1 MNHCIFMSRTT
12 RRLLSSIS
20 LIVFLSA
27 CGGDKP
33 DAMLASARDYLA
45 KNDSK
50 AAVIQLKNALQT
62 NPELPEARYLLGLA
76 LFRGGDVVGSETEL
90 RKALAL
96 KHPPELVIPVLGQS
110 LLAQGQYKKLTDEF
124 GKTELGQ
131 ASAKAELQT
140 SLAVAYGAQNNREMA
155 QAALSAALAAD
166 PAYAPA
172 LIVQAREKAAARD
185 FDAALVL
192 VESILVKAPANQEAL
207 KLKGDILLY
216 GKNQTDEALAAY
228 RKAVVSKPDFVAGHA
243 AILTLLLRQGNL
255 EEAGKQLAEMKKVAA
270 NNPQTKYFETLLA
283 YQKKDFKLARDLSQQ
298 LIKVAPDSLPSLQL
312 AGAIELQANSLL
324 QAEAYLSKA
333 LQIAPEATLARR
345 MLVAVYMQSGQA
357 AKALATLQPAL
368 KGDDIDVATNG
379 LAGEVYLQNG
389 DAKKAE
395 EFFSRATKQD
405 PKNTRARTALALTHL
420 VTGKDEAA
428 LGELQDIAASDSG
441 ITADMALISANIRR
455 KEFDKALQAI
465 DALEKKQPDKPL
477 AANLR
482 GRILLAKQDM
492 VGARKSFER
501 SVSLDPSY
509 FPSVASLAALD
520 LAEKKPEDARK
531 RFEAVLSK
539 DPKNIQALLALAEL
553 RARSGGTKEEVAE
566 LITRAITANPLE
578 KAPRLLL
585 IDLHLRSKDYKQAL
599 SVAQNAVA
607 AVPDSPELLDA
618 LGRAQQ
624 LSGDSNQAIAT
635 FNKVATMQPLSPVPQ
650 LRLAEANMAA
660 KDKDAATQSLR
671 KALDIKPDLLDAQK
685 GLILLAMDAKNYSDA
700 TTIARNMQKQRPKEP
715 IGFEYEG
722 DIAASQKKWDAA
734 LDAYRAGLKAA
745 PYAGLAVK
753 LHSVLGLSGKAADQ
767 EKFAAGWLKDN
778 PKDATFRLYF
788 GDLATARKDF
798 SAAEKVYASVIQIQP
813 DNPVALNNLAW
824 VTGKLGKDGAVAY
837 AEKANT
843 LAPGQPAFMDTLAM
857 LLSEKNDYAKAVEW
871 QNKAIALQP
880 QNNGL
885 KLNLAKIHI
894 KGGKKDLARKELDE
908 LAKLGDKFPGQSDV
922 ASLLKSL

>member
-1 MNHCIFMSRTT
+1 MSHPIFISRAKCV
-12 RRLLSSIS
+12 LASIA

-33 DAMLASARDYLA
+33 EAMLASARDYLA
-45 KNDSK
+45 KNDTK
-50 AAVIQLKNALQT
+50 AAVIQLKNALQKS
-62 NPELPEARYLLGLA
+62 PDLPEARYLLGLA

-96 KHPPELVIPVLGQS
+96 KHPQELVIPVLAQAI
-110 LLAQGQYKKLTDEF
+110 LAQGQYKKLTDEF
-124 GKTELGQ
+124 GKTELTQ
-131 ASAKAELQT
+131 ATARAELQT
-140 SLAVAYGAQNNREMA
+140 SLAAAYGAQNNGEMA
-155 QAALSAALAAD
+155 KAALGAALAAD

-172 LIVQAREKAAARD
+172 LIAQARQKAAGRD

-192 VESILVKAPANQEAL
+192 VDSILVKAPSNQEAL

-216 GKNQTDEALAAY
+216 GKNQPDEGLAAY
-228 RKAVVSKPDFVAGHA
+228 RKAVASKPDFAAGHA
-243 AILTLLLRQGNL
+243 AILTALLRQGKL
-255 EEAGKQLAEMKKVAA
+255 DEAGKQLEEMKKTAA

-283 YQKKDFKLARDLSQQ
+283 FQKKDFKLARDLSQQ
-298 LIKVAPDSLPSLQL
+298 LIKVAPNNLPSLQL

-333 LQIAPEATLARR
+333 LQIAPDAPLPRR
-345 MLVAVYMQSGQA
+345 MLVALYLRSGQA

-368 KGDDIDVATNG
+368 KGDDLDVATNG

-389 DAKKAE
+389 DTQKAE
-395 EFFSRATKQD
+395 EFFAKATKQD

-420 VTGKDEAA
+420 VTGNEDAA

-441 ITADMALISANIRR
+441 TTADMALISANIRSND
-455 KEFDKALQAI
+455 FDKALKAI

-482 GRILLAKQDM
+482 GRVLLAKQDIP
-492 VGARKSFER
+492 GARKSFER

-520 LAEKKPEDARK
+520 LAEKKPDDARK

-539 DPKNIQALLALAEL
+539 NPKNSQALLALAEL

-566 LITRAITANPLE
+566 LITRAIAANPLE
-578 KAPRLLL
+578 KSPRLLL
-585 IDLHLRSKDYKQAL
+585 IELHLRSKDYKQAL

-624 LSGDSNQAIAT
+624 LSGDANQALTT
-635 FNKVATMQPLSPVPQ
+635 FNKVAAMQPLSPLPQ
-650 LRLAEANMAA
+650 MRLAEANMAA
-660 KDKDAATQSLR
+660 KDKDAAASSLR
-671 KALDIKPDLLDAQK
+671 KALEIKPDFLDAQK
-685 GLILLAMDAKNYSDA
+685 GLIALAMDGKNYAEA
-700 TTIARNMQKQRPKEP
+700 TAIARNMQKQRPKEP
-715 IGFEYEG
+715 VGFEYEG
-722 DIAASQKKWDAA
+722 DIAASQKKWDPAIE
-734 LDAYRAGLKAA
+734 AYRTGLKSA
-745 PYAGLAVK
+745 PYAGLAIK
-753 LHSVLGLSGKAADQ
+753 LHSALGVSAKTAEQ

-778 PKDATFRLYF
+778 PKDVVFRLYF

-798 SAAEKVYASVIQIQP
+798 SSAEKFYANVIQIQP
-813 DNPVALNNLAW
+813 NNAVALNNLAW
-824 VTGKLGKDGAVAY
+824 VTGRLGKDGAVAY
-837 AEKANT
+837 AEKANA
-843 LAPGQPAFMDTLAM
+843 LAPDQPAFMDTLAM
-857 LLSEKNDYAKAVEW
+857 LLSGKDDYAKALEW
-871 QNKAIALQP
+871 QTKAIALQP
-880 QNNGL
+880 QNNAF
-885 KLNLAKIHI
+885 KLNLVKIYI

-908 LAKLGDKFPGQSDV
+908 LAKLGDKFPAQGEV
-922 ASLLKSL
+922 ASLLKTF

>member
-1 MNHCIFMSRTT
+1 MSHPIFISRAKCV
-12 RRLLSSIS
+12 LASIA

-33 DAMLASARDYLA
+33 EAMLASARDYLA
-45 KNDSK
+45 KNDTK
-50 AAVIQLKNALQT
+50 AAVIQLKNALQKS
-62 NPELPEARYLLGLA
+62 PDLPEARYLLGLA

-96 KHPPELVIPVLGQS
+96 KHPQELVIPVLAQAI
-110 LLAQGQYKKLTDEF
+110 LAQGQYKKLTDEF
-124 GKTELGQ
+124 GKTELTQ
-131 ASAKAELQT
+131 ATARAELQT
-140 SLAVAYGAQNNREMA
+140 SLAAAYGAQNNGEMA
-155 QAALSAALAAD
+155 KTALGAALAAD

-172 LIVQAREKAAARD
+172 LIAQARQKAAGRD

-192 VESILVKAPANQEAL
+192 VDSILVKAPSNQEAL

-216 GKNQTDEALAAY
+216 GKNQPDEGLAAY
-228 RKAVVSKPDFVAGHA
+228 RKAVASKPDFAAGHA
-243 AILTLLLRQGNL
+243 AILTALLRQGKL
-255 EEAGKQLAEMKKVAA
+255 DEAGKQLEEMKKTAA

-283 YQKKDFKLARDLSQQ
+283 FQKKDFKLARDLSQQ
-298 LIKVAPDSLPSLQL
+298 LIKVAPNNLPSLQL

-333 LQIAPEATLARR
+333 LQIAPDAPLPRR
-345 MLVAVYMQSGQA
+345 MLVALYLRSGQA

-368 KGDDIDVATNG
+368 KGDDLDVATNG

-389 DAKKAE
+389 DTQKAE
-395 EFFSRATKQD
+395 EFFAKATKQD

-420 VTGKDEAA
+420 VTGNEDAA

-441 ITADMALISANIRR
+441 TTADMALISANIRSND
-455 KEFDKALQAI
+455 FDKALKAI

-482 GRILLAKQDM
+482 GRVLLAKQDIP
-492 VGARKSFER
+492 GARKSFER

-520 LAEKKPEDARK
+520 LAEKKPDDARK

-539 DPKNIQALLALAEL
+539 NPKNSQALLALAEL

-578 KAPRLLL
+578 KSPRLLL
-585 IDLHLRSKDYKQAL
+585 IELHLRSKDYKQAL

-624 LSGDSNQAIAT
+624 LSGDANQALTT
-635 FNKVATMQPLSPVPQ
+635 FNKVAAMQPLSPLPQ
-650 LRLAEANMAA
+650 MRLAEANMAA
-660 KDKDAATQSLR
+660 KDKDAAASSLR
-671 KALDIKPDLLDAQK
+671 KALEIKPDFLDAQK
-685 GLILLAMDAKNYSDA
+685 GLIALAMDGKNYAEA
-700 TTIARNMQKQRPKEP
+700 TAIARNMQKQRPKEP
-715 IGFEYEG
+715 VGFEYEG
-722 DIAASQKKWDAA
+722 DIAASQKKWDPAIE
-734 LDAYRAGLKAA
+734 AYRTGLKSA
-745 PYAGLAVK
+745 PYAGLAIK
-753 LHSVLGLSGKAADQ
+753 LHSALGVSAKTAEQ

-778 PKDATFRLYF
+778 PKDVVFRLYF

-798 SAAEKVYASVIQIQP
+798 SSAEKFYANVIQIQP
-813 DNPVALNNLAW
+813 NNAVALNNLAW
-824 VTGKLGKDGAVAY
+824 VTGRLGKDGAVAY
-837 AEKANT
+837 AEKANA
-843 LAPGQPAFMDTLAM
+843 LAPDQPAFMDTLAM
-857 LLSEKNDYAKAVEW
+857 LLSGKDDYAKALEW
-871 QNKAIALQP
+871 QTKAIALQP
-880 QNNGL
+880 QNNAF
-885 KLNLAKIHI
+885 KLNLVKIYI

-908 LAKLGDKFPGQSDV
+908 LAKLGDKFPAQGEV
-922 ASLLKSL
+922 ASLLKTL